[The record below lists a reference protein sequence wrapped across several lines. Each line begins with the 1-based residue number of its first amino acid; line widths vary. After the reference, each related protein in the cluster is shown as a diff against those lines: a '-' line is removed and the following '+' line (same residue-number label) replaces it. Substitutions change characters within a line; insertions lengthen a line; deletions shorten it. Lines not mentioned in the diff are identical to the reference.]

1 MSQPH
6 DDTLSE
12 EPLGGGEGGA
22 NPSNSSR
29 HHYYSLAAENFSAPQ
44 KKRIGLGTLAIL
56 FGIGCVIISALIVLI
71 VVSAVLYWGPGQNKK
86 IYPNPSYTPSSDY
99 LHFIVV
105 GDQGRGN
112 DEQKKVAES
121 MARYCNFENGM
132 NPQKLPCQFI
142 IGTGDNIYD
151 NGVTDVNDVQF
162 KTKFEDIYVQ
172 ESLKNLDWYF
182 VLGNH
187 DYRTNPEAQI
197 AYSQLSKRWKLPKQF
212 YNFDKISTE
221 NKFKV
226 SFVML
231 DTNPF
236 VNKYFSDSRANQTA
250 LNQQRAL
257 NNEQVKMVENILNT
271 NMNKNDTWTLV
282 VGHHPLFSAG
292 SHGPVTQELVDNFE
306 PLFVKYKLP
315 MYLCGH
321 DHLLNWLSSSDSG
334 FPTQYVISGGGA
346 GNTRPMIYNKYSL
359 NDLNDSGFFSVE
371 VQQSFMFVRAFD
383 KYGTEVWKFKISRPP
398 Q

>member
-1 MSQPH
+1 MNPREPLYDSF
-6 DDTLSE
+6 SE
-12 EPLGGGEGGA
+12 EPIGEGNSNNGAVMNGSSA
-22 NPSNSSR
+22 NPST
-29 HHYYSLAAENFSAPQ
+29 HQYYSFSADQFSPPQ
-44 KKRIGLGTLAIL
+44 RKRIGLGTLAIL
-56 FGIGCVIISALIVLI
+56 FGISCVIISALIVLI

-86 IYPNPSYTPSSDY
+86 IFPNPEYTPSSDY

-172 ESLKNLDWYF
+172 DSLKNLDWYF

-197 AYSQLSKRWKLPKQF
+197 SYSQVSKRWKMPKQF
-212 YNFDKISTE
+212 YNFEKTSTE

-250 LNQQRAL
+250 LVQQRAF
-257 NNEQVKMVENILNT
+257 NNDQIKMVENILSA
-271 NMNKNDTWTLV
+271 NMNKNDSWNLV
-282 VGHHPLFSAG
+282 VGHHPL
-292 SHGPVTQELVDNFE
+292 
-306 PLFVKYKLP
+306 YR
-315 MYLCGH
+315 
-321 DHLLNWLSSSDSG
+321 
-334 FPTQYVISGGGA
+334 YV
-346 GNTRPMIYNKYSL
+346 L
-359 NDLNDSGFFSVE
+359 
-371 VQQSFMFVRAFD
+371 
-383 KYGTEVWKFKISRPP
+383 
-398 Q
+398 